1 MNRKGLLTIGMG
13 LALFA
18 AAATAVNVLA
28 LPFARTLY
36 GYGAAIQWIVCAL
49 AAGWKEGRLC
59 KALTRIAGKPCV
71 R

>member
-18 AAATAVNVLA
+18 AAATAVNVVA

-36 GYGAAIQWIVCAL
+36 GYGAAIQWIICAL
-49 AAGWKEGRLC
+49 ATGWKEGRLC
-59 KALTRIAGKPCV
+59 KALMRAAG
-71 R
+71 RRMAR